1 MDFKHVECE
10 LGGRKLTIETGRW
23 AKQAGGAAVVRYGDT
38 LVLVAATASKHD
50 LDLDF
55 LPLFVDYREKAYA
68 AGKIPGGFFKREGRP
83 ADKET
88 LTARLIDRSIR
99 PFFPKGFARDIQV
112 ICQVLSVDQENDPD
126 ILCLLAASA
135 ALNLSNI
142 PFPETVSAIRV
153 GKKNGEMVVNP
164 TFEDLDYS
172 TMDLVV
178 AGTDD
183 SIVMVEGGAEQVTE
197 DEIVDAFDFAAAH
210 IRTLNGLQRQIR
222 EMAGREKFEWTPKA
236 ADTEVES
243 AVREHATEPLR
254 RANQNPVKEDRAAA
268 MSEAM
273 AATREAMA
281 ERFPDRDKD
290 VKGVLQSIEKEL
302 VRSLILDDRR
312 RVDGRAYEEVR
323 AIDIEVG
330 VLPRCHG
337 SAIFQRGQTQALVVT
352 TLGTSSDEQRIESL
366 EGQSWKSYMLHYNF
380 PPFSVGE
387 TRPMRGPGRRE
398 IGHGALA
405 ERALAPI
412 IPQDEQFPYTLRL
425 VSEILESNG
434 SSSMASVCGGSLALM
449 DAGVPIGAPVAGI
462 AMGLVSDGS
471 RTAVLTDIQG
481 VEDHLGDMDFKV
493 TGTRAGITAL
503 QMDNKIGGLS
513 REVLVQALNQ
523 ARDARIHILDAMER
537 VIDKPRADLS
547 AYAPRIEVLR
557 IPPEKIG
564 EVIGPGGRMI
574 KKITEETGCQID
586 INDDGLVK
594 IASSD
599 VAAGRRAAEIISA
612 ITADPE
618 IGRAYKGVVKR
629 VVNFGA
635 FVEILPGR
643 DGLVHISE
651 LAPHR
656 VNQVEDVV
664 REGDEV
670 VVKVIGVDDQGK
682 IRLSRKAC
690 LAEVGGE

>member
-1 MDFKHVECE
+1 
-10 LGGRKLTIETGRW
+10 
-23 AKQAGGAAVVRYGDT
+23 
-38 LVLVAATASKHD
+38 
-50 LDLDF
+50 
-55 LPLFVDYREKAYA
+55 
-68 AGKIPGGFFKREGRP
+68 
-83 ADKET
+83 
-88 LTARLIDRSIR
+88 
-99 PFFPKGFARDIQV
+99 
-112 ICQVLSVDQENDPD
+112 
-126 ILCLLAASA
+126 
-135 ALNLSNI
+135 
-142 PFPETVSAIRV
+142 
-153 GKKNGEMVVNP
+153 
-164 TFEDLDYS
+164 
-172 TMDLVV
+172 
-178 AGTDD
+178 
-183 SIVMVEGGAEQVTE
+183 
-197 DEIVDAFDFAAAH
+197 
-210 IRTLNGLQRQIR
+210 
-222 EMAGREKFEWTPKA
+222 
-236 ADTEVES
+236 
-243 AVREHATEPLR
+243 
-254 RANQNPVKEDRAAA
+254 
-268 MSEAM
+268 
-273 AATREAMA
+273 
-281 ERFPDRDKD
+281 
-290 VKGVLQSIEKEL
+290 
-302 VRSLILDDRR
+302 
-312 RVDGRAYEEVR
+312 
-323 AIDIEVG
+323 
-330 VLPRCHG
+330 
-337 SAIFQRGQTQALVVT
+337 
-352 TLGTSSDEQRIESL
+352 
-366 EGQSWKSYMLHYNF
+366 
-380 PPFSVGE
+380 
-387 TRPMRGPGRRE
+387 
-398 IGHGALA
+398 
-405 ERALAPI
+405 
-412 IPQDEQFPYTLRL
+412 
-425 VSEILESNG
+425 
-434 SSSMASVCGGSLALM
+434 M